1 MDSFSLMWTDDA
13 ELRGVASLA
22 IRLMD
27 GLEGPS
33 ALPFAATFVGQMLLA
48 MWKGV
53 APLLAHHAA
62 TGIAR
67 IAETHAAMGRLPAP
81 QLPEPDASTSRT
93 AVFDRVAA

>member
-1 MDSFSLMWTDDA
+1 
-13 ELRGVASLA
+13 
-22 IRLMD
+22 MD

-33 ALPFAATFVGQMLLA
+33 ALPFAATFLGQMLLA

-67 IAETHAAMGRLPAP
+67 IAESHAAMGRLPPP
-81 QLPEPDASTSRT
+81 QLSERRL
-93 AVFDRVAA
+93 AVGGTDWRLVVGHHVDDRKRKDEKGLD